1 MKNIFF
7 IFLFISTSLFSQTK
21 DLLVI
26 DGVRYKGKLIDYLDL
41 DIRNP
46 DSGYLTFYFPKINDT
61 LRFDSKRN
69 IKLKINKIQEFYDFE
84 KKSWNSL
91 EGGLIFSPYGSHGSL
106 FISKG
111 LLNENLLNIGLGSGI
126 YNIDQIDFIPIF
138 LSNTYDILPI
148 NRSVNYRVYLFNKIG
163 FSFGNDFGSSDYITT
178 DGGFFI
184 NPGIGI
190 KRSFRKKHFSFNIGY
205 MIQNYKSEHNFW
217 RWDWWPIIGL
227 PDDQSNNIIRRDGK
241 FKVLTFTFSIYF

>member
-69 IKLKINKIQEFYDFE
+69 IKLKINKIQEFYDFDRSLEAYKKSFNNKGDIMVLDADSDFFKYLRNSE
-84 KKSWNSL
+84 KK
-91 EGGLIFSPYGSHGSL
+91 
-106 FISKG
+106 
-111 LLNENLLNIGLGSGI
+111 
-126 YNIDQIDFIPIF
+126 
-138 LSNTYDILPI
+138 
-148 NRSVNYRVYLFNKIG
+148 
-163 FSFGNDFGSSDYITT
+163 
-178 DGGFFI
+178 
-184 NPGIGI
+184 
-190 KRSFRKKHFSFNIGY
+190 
-205 MIQNYKSEHNFW
+205 
-217 RWDWWPIIGL
+217 
-227 PDDQSNNIIRRDGK
+227 
-241 FKVLTFTFSIYF
+241 